1 MKVVHSP
8 THLIHHPRWE
18 FTHGRRIYSKD
29 IPSRATLIR
38 DALLASDMRIDLVP
52 PDAYPLSR
60 IETLHAFVGFLRDA
74 AATLEDDSLIYPDV
88 FPVRRKVNRPDH
100 QPALAGYYC
109 FDTGTPISRHTFE
122 AAKSSADC
130 ALTASDLIPT
140 EGLVYAL
147 CRPPGHHAER
157 EVFGGYCYFNNA
169 ALAAHA
175 LAEHGRVAVLDI
187 DYHHGNGTQDIFY
200 ASSRVFTLSIHGDPA
215 VTYPYFSG
223 FADERGEGEGLG
235 YNLNLPLAP
244 GSGISTYL
252 AALDE
257 ALSAIKRFDPQ
268 YLVVAVG
275 FDTCRGDPAGS
286 FDLATRHYP
295 VIASRIAK
303 LGLPCLIV
311 QEGGYRTQN
320 LGKNAVAFLSAFGKE
335 LTDD

>member
-1 MKVVHSP
+1 LKVVHSS
-8 THLIHHPRWE
+8 THLIHNPRWE
-18 FTHGRRIYSKD
+18 FTRGRRIFSKD
-29 IPSRATLIR
+29 IPSRATIIR
-38 DALLASDMRIDLVP
+38 EALLASDMGVTIVP
-52 PDAYPLSR
+52 PESHPLSR
-60 IETLHAFVGFLRDA
+60 IEALHGFVGFLRDA
-74 AATLEDDSLIYPDV
+74 AATLSDDSLIYPDV
-88 FPVRRKVNRPDH
+88 FPVRRKVNRPEH

-109 FDTGTPISRHTFE
+109 FDTGTPITRHTFE

-130 ALTASDLIPT
+130 ALTAASMLPE
-140 EGLVYAL
+140 EGMVYAL

-157 EVFGGYCYFNNA
+157 EVFGGYCYFNNP
-169 ALAAHA
+169 ALAANL

-200 ASSRVFTLSIHGDPA
+200 SSSRVLTISIHGDPA

-235 YNLNLPLAP
+235 YNLNLPLPP
-244 GSGISTYL
+244 GTDPATYL

-268 YLVVAVG
+268 YLVVAAG

-286 FDLATRHYP
+286 FDLSTRHYP
-295 VIASRIAK
+295 VIASRIAA
-303 LGLPCLIV
+303 LGLPSLIV
-311 QEGGYRTQN
+311 QEGGYRTQT
-320 LGKNAVAFLSAFGKE
+320 LGKNAVAFLRAFRKE